1 MNKEPLVTFTNEEV
15 NLFGK
20 IGQLAD
26 YIDNNFHNVPSPE
39 ENNLT
44 GFNEFKTKFLEFFE
58 LFAKFYEAGI
68 YKYMHRRTK
77 EMDKLFTKLTKNSE
91 LLESNET
98 FCNNIDEWFLI
109 KGNNI
114 EIDYIIA
121 EFIGQ

>member
-1 MNKEPLVTFTNEEV
+1 
-15 NLFGK
+15 
-20 IGQLAD
+20 
-26 YIDNNFHNVPSPE
+26 VPSPE

-58 LFAKFYEAGI
+58 LFVKFYEAGI

-77 EMDKLFTKLTKNSE
+77 EMDKLFTKLNKNVE

-98 FCNNIDEWFLI
+98 FCNNIDDWCLI